1 MKSSATEAPP
11 STRPPVALV
20 LAGGLS
26 SRMGGGDKG
35 LRLLAGVPLLGRI
48 TAHVRRWTDIVLL
61 SANDDAGRFHDLP
74 GPGPLTVV
82 ADTVPDRP
90 GPLAGILAAMDWT
103 AANRPDRT
111 HILCVPCDTPFLPAN
126 LYPALA
132 AALAG
137 GGGTVAM
144 AVGPDGV
151 RHPTVALWP
160 VSLREDLRTA
170 LRDEGLR
177 KVGMF
182 AARHGRVDVPFPAGP
197 DGIDPFFNINGPDD
211 LVRAEEFIRSAGP

>member
-1 MKSSATEAPP
+1 MMSSIAQ
-11 STRPPVALV
+11 STHSGPPPVAII

-35 LRLLAGVPLLGRI
+35 LRLLAGEPLLGRI
-48 TAHVRRWTDIVLL
+48 IAHVRRWSDIVLL
-61 SANDDAGRFHDLP
+61 SANDDAERFGHVP
-74 GPGPLTVV
+74 GLAPLTVV

-103 AANRPDRT
+103 ATHRPDRT
-111 HILCVPCDTPFLPAN
+111 HILCVPCDTPFLPAD
-126 LYPALA
+126 LYPVLA
-132 AALAG
+132 AALTG
-137 GGGTVAM
+137 GGAVAM
-144 AVGPDGV
+144 AVGPDGI

-160 VSLREDLRTA
+160 FSLREDLRIA
-170 LRDEGLR
+170 LRVEGLR
-177 KVGMF
+177 KVGIF

-211 LVRAEEFIRSAGP
+211 LAMAEGFIRSAGP

>member
-1 MKSSATEAPP
+1 MRSSAPETPQ
-11 STRPPVALV
+11 TVRPPVAII

-35 LRLLAGVPLLGRI
+35 LRPLAGVPLLGRI
-48 TAHVRRWTDIVLL
+48 MAHARRWSDLVLL
-61 SANDDAGRFHDLP
+61 SANDDAGRFGDVP
-74 GPGPLTVV
+74 GLSPLIVV

-103 AANRPDRT
+103 ATHRPDRT
-111 HILCVPCDTPFLPAN
+111 HILCVPCDTPFLPDD

-144 AVGPDGV
+144 AVGPDGI

-160 VSLREDLRTA
+160 VSLREDMRTA

-177 KVGMF
+177 KVGVF
-182 AARHGRVDVPFPAGP
+182 AARYGRVDVPFPAGL

-211 LVRAEEFIRSAGP
+211 LAMAERFIRSAGP

>member
-1 MKSSATEAPP
+1 MMSSMAQ
-11 STRPPVALV
+11 STHSGPPPVAII

-35 LRLLAGVPLLGRI
+35 LRLLAGEPLLGRI
-48 TAHVRRWTDIVLL
+48 IAHVRRWGDIVLL
-61 SANDDAGRFHDLP
+61 SANDDAERFGHVPGLP
-74 GPGPLTVV
+74 PLTVV

-103 AANRPDRT
+103 ATHRPDRT
-111 HILCVPCDTPFLPAN
+111 HILCVPCDTPFLPAD

-132 AALAG
+132 AALTG
-137 GGGTVAM
+137 GGAVAM
-144 AVGPDGV
+144 AVGPDGI

-160 VSLREDLRTA
+160 VSLREDLRIA

-177 KVGMF
+177 KVGIF

-211 LVRAEEFIRSAGP
+211 LVRAEGFIRSAGP

>member
-1 MKSSATEAPP
+1 MRGSAPETQEIV
-11 STRPPVALV
+11 RLPVAII
-20 LAGGLS
+20 LAGGWS

-35 LRLLAGVPLLGRI
+35 LRLLAGIPLLGHIMAQARLWSD
-48 TAHVRRWTDIVLL
+48 AVLL
-61 SANDDAGRFHDLP
+61 SANDDPGRFSDVP
-74 GPGPLTVV
+74 GLGSLTVV
-82 ADTVPDRP
+82 TDNVPDRP

-103 AANRPDRT
+103 ATHRPDST

-177 KVGMF
+177 KVGVF

-211 LVRAEEFIRSAGP
+211 LAMAEGFIRSAGP